1 MQRAQAFQPGRALAG
16 EASVGRSP
24 VVLEL
29 CQQRDRRRSRPG
41 VGVTTVCR
49 DDLGVRARPIEE
61 VESFESDSELRAA
74 YRQREQTDAVQ
85 QRPERALANRK
96 GLSVERRQRRVDGSA
111 YAFVASVH
119 VVLGEDVGAR
129 GLSND
134 VLGLFGLALEEIEV
148 VGEKTGRPLRP
159 EQVVYGQPHPFRV
172 RRVRC
177 GGRGNGE
184 ERDPDGDD
192 EGGTY
197 PSAQAANGSD
207 SRRGVILSRAVRP
220 QISTGR
226 PAPPGRDRQVQD
238 PRMAMR
244 DQAGPCR
251 EDFGTSAALR
261 TPSVATDPLP
271 RHWGRTPARQRGS
284 GDWLRGPVD
293 VVGSR
298 DYFRRYRIQP
308 APASPTRPDPR
319 SHSVPGSGSSSTSP
333 KALA

>member
-16 EASVGRSP
+16 EASVGGSP

-61 VESFESDSELRAA
+61 VESFESDSELGTA

-96 GLSVERRQRRVDGSA
+96 GLSVERRQRRLDGPA

-148 VGEKTGRPLRP
+148 VGEKTGWPLRP
-159 EQVVYGQPHPFRV
+159 EQVVYGQPHPFLV

-192 EGGTY
+192 EGGTWRC
-197 PSAQAANGSD
+197 Q
-207 SRRGVILSRAVRP
+207 
-220 QISTGR
+220 
-226 PAPPGRDRQVQD
+226 
-238 PRMAMR
+238 
-244 DQAGPCR
+244 
-251 EDFGTSAALR
+251 
-261 TPSVATDPLP
+261 
-271 RHWGRTPARQRGS
+271 HWRKGYHTPARAVSRPPFRLLTG
-284 GDWLRGPVD
+284 GPKGEHRRNADGKRVF
-293 VVGSR
+293 STE
-298 DYFRRYRIQP
+298 FRRATVQRILSGEQP
-308 APASPTRPDPR
+308 LAELSRELDISPGVIR
-319 SHSVPGSGSSSTSP
+319 SWT
-333 KALA
+333 